1 MKKSLVSLI
10 SWLLVIAMM
19 ASMPL
24 AAFADEPLPMKATV
38 NPDEGKIT
46 VSGDVVTVKA
56 SAFTAKEDSKG
67 FKYTV
72 VISGAG
78 AAADVGTWITAN
90 GDKFDVT
97 VTSQQIRDAVGD
109 VITTKPFDFN
119 GDGTVDQTI
128 TVKIDSTDKK
138 LPEMTHPHEGT
149 EDYMVAQ
156 AAVANTD
163 TTDGLTAG
171 KYCRICG
178 FEVAQTVVKANGTL
192 KTGTAV
198 SGTLKN
204 DATVVKQFST
214 GEFLCSLTKGCAVK
228 VLKQWTYDSKVWG
241 QIEVSGVGTGFI
253 NMADFTTSSG
263 STSGGSGSTA
273 KKTGVIVNAD
283 SVNVRDYP
291 NAGSKKV
298 GTVKR
303 GEEVTI
309 YEQVTK
315 GTKDW
320 AKISAKEDK
329 WVCMDYIQVSSGS
342 GSTESSGSGETAAD
356 EKAIATGI
364 VSSRINLNVRSA
376 PGTTKPLVKSLPTG
390 TQVSVFEVKSV
401 NGADWG
407 RIGKDQWVCMS
418 YVQIQTG
425 SIDSGSSSTSGTAN
439 ATIVNCST
447 GVNVR
452 SSASISG
459 ALAGRIA
466 VNTRVYI
473 SEVKTASNGSKWGK
487 TDKGWVCMDYVKLDS
502 TSEVGDSGSVES
514 SVSTTTGAPYANV
527 TVPAK
532 VNAGGARV
540 YLNADTNS
548 KLLVVL
554 GAGQSIKISG
564 RALVKD
570 VQWGKVTIG
579 SYTGWV
585 EMKNIALEKVSGTV
599 ATAQLSVYDEC
610 SLSSKVNVIWG
621 KGQAVTITQQ
631 YTDGTYL
638 WGLTS
643 SGWVNMA
650 SVTIVNSGTGTSAPT
665 VSISASVKG
674 NTLDIKDDKG
684 KTVISLVKGTK
695 ITITDLKEDT
705 GKYLGKVT
713 VDSFSVWV
721 DLSGVTQESI
731 QGTVASESPVL
742 FTKPEDT
749 AAAKSTK
756 TLKKGTSVTI
766 LERVKAG
773 GTLWGKLIVDK
784 VYLWVKMDQVTTA
797 SVPTTPTN
805 PAGSTGTGTGT
816 GSGNG
821 AVTTPTTGAAGTVV
835 NTDSLNVRSAAG
847 ARNNKVTTLKRGTA
861 VTVYEQKTVDGALWG
876 RIDQGWVAMSYID
889 LSSKSTGTTSGV
901 TGGIATGGTTI
912 MTTVPSGAVAV
923 GYVNYVNE
931 VNIRSGAGQGYAK
944 AGTLKKGANVVIYE
958 QKLEGGMIWGRID
971 QGWICTS
978 YVTMTGASVTG
989 AGTAG
994 TIARCFFTANVR
1006 STPGVGNAL
1015 VGKIMVNSR
1024 VEILETKVYSGEQW
1038 GRTSIGWINMNYVLL
1053 DGASAI

>member
-24 AAFADEPLPMKATV
+24 AAFADEPLKANVTFDSNV
-38 NPDEGKIT
+38 IKESNGEFIVDASKMTLDGNAFKTTLTLSSENETIKAKLDTDSSSIT
-46 VSGDVVTVKA
+46 VELTSDKLRGMTGDVLQQKTY
-56 SAFTAKEDSKG
+56 DW
-67 FKYTV
+67 
-72 VISGAG
+72 
-78 AAADVGTWITAN
+78 D
-90 GDKFDVT
+90 GDEK
-97 VTSQQIRDAVGD
+97 
-109 VITTKPFDFN
+109 
-119 GDGTVDQTI
+119 VDQTI
-128 TVKIDSTDKK
+128 TVKLDTKTK
-138 LPEMTHPHEGT
+138 LPVLGHTHDLVT
-149 EDYMVAQ
+149 L
-156 AAVANTD
+156 AAVPATD
-163 TTDGLTAG
+163 TTDGKTAG
-171 KYCRICG
+171 EYCKICG
-178 FEVAQTVVKANGTL
+178 YDVPQTVVKSYGTL
-192 KTGTAV
+192 QSSTAV

-214 GEFLCSLTKGCAVK
+214 GEFLCTLTKGYAVN
-228 VLKQWTYDSKVWG
+228 VLKQWSYDGKDWG

-291 NAGSKKV
+291 NAGSTKV

-329 WVCMDYIQVSSGS
+329 WVCMDYIQVSS

-532 VNAGGARV
+532 VNAGGASV

-713 VDSFSVWV
+713 VDSFSGWV

-731 QGTVASESPVL
+731 QGTVASESTAL

-958 QKLEGGMIWGRID
+958 QKLVDGMIWGRID

>member
-24 AAFADEPLPMKATV
+24 AAFADEPLKANVTFDSNV
-38 NPDEGKIT
+38 IKESNGEFIVDASKMTLDGNAFKTTLTLSSENETIKAKLDTDSSSIT
-46 VSGDVVTVKA
+46 VELTSDKLRGMTGDVLQQKTY
-56 SAFTAKEDSKG
+56 DW
-67 FKYTV
+67 
-72 VISGAG
+72 
-78 AAADVGTWITAN
+78 D
-90 GDKFDVT
+90 GDEK
-97 VTSQQIRDAVGD
+97 
-109 VITTKPFDFN
+109 
-119 GDGTVDQTI
+119 VDQTI
-128 TVKIDSTDKK
+128 TVKLDTKTK
-138 LPEMTHPHEGT
+138 LPVLGHTHDLVT
-149 EDYMVAQ
+149 L
-156 AAVANTD
+156 AAVPATD
-163 TTDGLTAG
+163 TTDGKTAG
-171 KYCRICG
+171 EYCKICG
-178 FEVAQTVVKANGTL
+178 YDVPQEKVSSLGKL
-192 KTGTAV
+192 ESDKAV

-291 NAGSKKV
+291 NAGSTKV
-298 GTVKR
+298 GTLKR

-315 GTKDW
+315 GAKEW
-320 AKISAKEDK
+320 AKISATEDK
-329 WVCMDYIQVSSGS
+329 WVCMDYIQVTS

-532 VNAGGARV
+532 VNAGGASV

-713 VDSFSVWV
+713 VDSFSGWV

-731 QGTVASESPVL
+731 QGTVASESAAL

-876 RIDQGWVAMSYID
+876 RIDQGWVAMGYID

-958 QKLEGGMIWGRID
+958 QKLVDGMIWGRID

>member
-10 SWLLVIAMM
+10 SWLLIIAMM

-24 AAFADEPLPMKATV
+24 TAFADEPLPMKATV

-56 SAFTAKEDSKG
+56 SAFTAKEDSTG

-72 VISGAG
+72 GISGAG
-78 AAADVGTWITAN
+78 AA
-90 GDKFDVT
+90 FDVT

-109 VITTKPFDFN
+109 VITTKTFDFN
-119 GDGTVDQTI
+119 ADGTVDQTI
-128 TVKIDSTDKK
+128 TVKIDSADKK
-138 LPEMTHPHEGT
+138 LPVLEAPHVH
-149 EDYMVAQ
+149 DLVSF
-156 AAVANTD
+156 AAVPATD
-163 TTDGLTAG
+163 TTDGKTAG
-171 KYCRICG
+171 EYCKICG
-178 FEVAQTVVKANGTL
+178 YDVPQTVVKSYGTL
-192 KTGTAV
+192 QSSTAV

-214 GEFLCSLTKGCAVK
+214 GEFLCTLTKGYAVN
-228 VLKQWTYDSKVWG
+228 VLKQWSYDGKVWG

-291 NAGSKKV
+291 NAGSTKV

-329 WVCMDYIQVSSGS
+329 WVCMDYIQVSS

-532 VNAGGARV
+532 VNAGGASV

-713 VDSFSVWV
+713 VDSFSGWV

-731 QGTVASESPVL
+731 QGTVASESAAL

-876 RIDQGWVAMSYID
+876 RIDQGWVAMGYID

-958 QKLEGGMIWGRID
+958 QKLVDGMIWGRID

-1024 VEILETKVYSGEQW
+1024 VEILETRTYSGEQW

>member
-24 AAFADEPLPMKATV
+24 AAFADEPLPMKATI

-56 SAFTAKEDSKG
+56 SAFTAKTDGTG
-67 FKYTV
+67 FEYTIG
-72 VISGAG
+72 ISGAG
-78 AAADVGTWITAN
+78 AAAFV
-90 GDKFDVT
+90 VT
-97 VTSQQIRDAVGD
+97 VTSQKIREAVGD
-109 VITTKPFDFN
+109 VIATKTYDFN
-119 GDGTVDQTI
+119 GDETVDQTI
-128 TVKIDSTDKK
+128 TVKIDSADKK
-138 LPEMTHPHEGT
+138 LPVLEAPHVH
-149 EDYMVAQ
+149 DLVSF
-156 AAVANTD
+156 AAVPATD
-163 TTDGLTAG
+163 TTDGKTAG
-171 KYCRICG
+171 EYCKICG
-178 FEVAQTVVKANGTL
+178 YDVPQTVVKSYGTL
-192 KTGTAV
+192 QSSTAV

-214 GEFLCSLTKGCAVK
+214 GEFLCTLTKGYAVN
-228 VLKQWTYDSKVWG
+228 VLKQWSYDGKVWG

-253 NMADFTTSSG
+253 NMADFTTSSESSSG
-263 STSGGSGSTA
+263 SSGSTA
-273 KKTGVIVNAD
+273 KKTGVIANAD

-291 NAGSKKV
+291 NAGSTKV
-298 GTVKR
+298 GTLKR

-329 WVCMDYIQVSSGS
+329 WVCMDYIQVSS

-532 VNAGGARV
+532 VNAGGASV

-713 VDSFSVWV
+713 VDSFSGWV

-731 QGTVASESPVL
+731 QGTVASESTAL

-958 QKLEGGMIWGRID
+958 QKLVDGMIWGRID

>member
-19 ASMPL
+19 ASVMPL
-24 AAFADEPLPMKATV
+24 AAFADETLPMKATV

-56 SAFTAKEDSKG
+56 GAFTAKEDGTG
-67 FKYTV
+67 FVYTIG
-72 VISGAG
+72 ISGAG
-78 AAADVGTWITAN
+78 AAAEVGTWITEH
-90 GDKFDVT
+90 GDKIVVE
-97 VTSQQIRDAVGD
+97 VTSQKIRDAVGD
-109 VITTKPFDFN
+109 VIATKTFDFN
-119 GDGTVDQTI
+119 GDDTVDQTI

-138 LPEMTHPHEGT
+138 LGEMSHAHEGT
-149 EDYMVAQ
+149 EDYMVVQ

-171 KYCRICG
+171 KYCKICG
-178 FEVAQTVVKANGTL
+178 FEEAQTVVKANGTL

-214 GEFLCSLTKGCAVK
+214 GEFLCTLTKGCAVK

-253 NMADFTTSSG
+253 NMADFTTSSE
-263 STSGGSGSTA
+263 STSGSTA

-291 NAGSKKV
+291 NAGSTKV

-303 GEEVTI
+303 GDEVTI

-329 WVCMDYIQVSSGS
+329 WVCMDYIQVTSGS
-342 GSTESSGSGETAAD
+342 GSTDSTGSGDTATD
-356 EKAIATGI
+356 EKAIATGV
-364 VSSRINLNVRSA
+364 VSSSINLNVRSA

-390 TQVSVFEVKSV
+390 TQVSIFEVKSV

-418 YVQIQTG
+418 YVQLQTG
-425 SIDSGSSSTSGTAN
+425 SIESGGSSTSGTAN

-452 SSASISG
+452 SSASVSG

-514 SVSTTTGAPYANV
+514 TVSTTTGAPYANV

-532 VNAGGARV
+532 VNAGGAKV

-579 SYTGWV
+579 GYTGWLKMSDV
-585 EMKNIALEKVSGTV
+585 SLEEVKGSV
-599 ATAQLSVYDEC
+599 ATAQLSAYEEA
-610 SLSSKVNVIWG
+610 SLSAKVNVIWG
-621 KGQAVTITQQ
+621 KGQAVTITDQK
-631 YTDGTYL
+631 TDGTYL
-638 WGLTS
+638 WGKTS

-650 SVTIVNSGTGTSAPT
+650 SVSIISSDTGSGTGAATI
-665 VSISASVKG
+665 SISASVTG
-674 NTLDIKDDKG
+674 NTLDMKDDDG
-684 KTVISLVKGTK
+684 NTIISLVKGTK

-705 GKYLGKVT
+705 GKCLGKVT
-713 VDSFSVWV
+713 VDSFSGWV

-731 QGTVASESPVL
+731 QGTVASDGAVL
-742 FTKPEDT
+742 YTKHEDT

-756 TLKKGTSVTI
+756 TVKKGTSVTI

-773 GTLWGKLIVDK
+773 GTVWGKLIVDK
-784 VYLWVKMDQVTTA
+784 VYLWIKMDQITTA
-797 SVPTTPTN
+797 AVPTTPTN
-805 PAGSTGTGTGT
+805 PSDSTGTGTGT
-816 GSGNG
+816 GS
-821 AVTTPTTGAAGTVV
+821 VTTPTTGAAGTVV

-847 ARNNKVTTLKRGTA
+847 ARNALVTTLKRGTA
-861 VTVYEQKTVDGALWG
+861 VTVFEQTTVDGALWG
-876 RIDQGWVAMSYID
+876 RIDQGWVAMSYVD

-958 QKLEGGMIWGRID
+958 QKLVDGMIWGRID

-1006 STPGVGNAL
+1006 SSPGVGNAL

>member
-56 SAFTAKEDSKG
+56 SAFTAKEDSTG

-72 VISGAG
+72 GISGAG
-78 AAADVGTWITAN
+78 AA
-90 GDKFDVT
+90 FDVT

-128 TVKIDSTDKK
+128 TVKIDSADKK
-138 LPEMTHPHEGT
+138 LPVLEAPHVH
-149 EDYMVAQ
+149 DLVSF
-156 AAVANTD
+156 AAVPATD
-163 TTDGLTAG
+163 TTDGKTAG
-171 KYCRICG
+171 EYCKICG
-178 FEVAQTVVKANGTL
+178 YDVPQTVVKSYGTL
-192 KTGTAV
+192 QSSTAV

-214 GEFLCSLTKGCAVK
+214 GEFLCTLTKGYAVN
-228 VLKQWTYDSKVWG
+228 VLKQWSYDGKVWG

-253 NMADFTTSSG
+253 NMADFTTSSESSSG
-263 STSGGSGSTA
+263 SSGSTA
-273 KKTGVIVNAD
+273 KKTGVIANAD

-291 NAGSKKV
+291 NAGSTKV
-298 GTVKR
+298 GTLKR

-315 GTKDW
+315 GAKEW
-320 AKISAKEDK
+320 AKISATEDK
-329 WVCMDYIQVSSGS
+329 WVCMDYIQVTS

-532 VNAGGARV
+532 VNAGGASV

-713 VDSFSVWV
+713 VDSFSGWV

-731 QGTVASESPVL
+731 QGTVASESAAL

-876 RIDQGWVAMSYID
+876 RIDQGWVAMGYID

-958 QKLEGGMIWGRID
+958 QKLVDGMIWGRID

>member
-56 SAFTAKEDSKG
+56 SAFTAKEDSTG

-72 VISGAG
+72 GISGAG
-78 AAADVGTWITAN
+78 AA
-90 GDKFDVT
+90 FDVT

-128 TVKIDSTDKK
+128 TVKIDSADKK
-138 LPEMTHPHEGT
+138 LPVLEAPHVH
-149 EDYMVAQ
+149 DLVSF
-156 AAVANTD
+156 AAVPATD
-163 TTDGLTAG
+163 TTDGKTAG
-171 KYCRICG
+171 EYCKICG
-178 FEVAQTVVKANGTL
+178 YDVPQTVVKSYGTL
-192 KTGTAV
+192 QSSTAV

-214 GEFLCSLTKGCAVK
+214 GEFFCTLTKGYAVN
-228 VLKQWTYDSKVWG
+228 VLKQWSYDGKVWG

-253 NMADFTTSSG
+253 NMADFTTSSESSSG
-263 STSGGSGSTA
+263 SSGSTA
-273 KKTGVIVNAD
+273 KKTGVIANAD

-291 NAGSKKV
+291 NAGSTKV
-298 GTVKR
+298 GTLKR

-315 GTKDW
+315 GAKEW
-320 AKISAKEDK
+320 AKISATEDK
-329 WVCMDYIQVSSGS
+329 WVCMDYIQVTS

-532 VNAGGARV
+532 VNAGGASV

-713 VDSFSVWV
+713 VDSFSGWV

-876 RIDQGWVAMSYID
+876 RIDQGWVAMGYID

-958 QKLEGGMIWGRID
+958 QKLVDGMIWGRID

>member
-24 AAFADEPLPMKATV
+24 AAFADEPLPMKATI
-38 NPDEGKIT
+38 NSDEGKIT

-56 SAFTAKEDSKG
+56 SAFTAKTDGTG
-67 FKYTV
+67 FEYTIG
-72 VISGAG
+72 ISGAG
-78 AAADVGTWITAN
+78 AAADVGTWIMAN
-90 GDKFDVT
+90 GDKFVVT
-97 VTSQQIRDAVGD
+97 VTSQKIREAVGD
-109 VITTKPFDFN
+109 VIATKTYDFD
-119 GDGTVDQTI
+119 GDETVDQTI
-128 TVKIDSTDKK
+128 TVKIDSADKK
-138 LPEMTHPHEGT
+138 LPVLEAPHVH
-149 EDYMVAQ
+149 DLVSF
-156 AAVANTD
+156 AAVPATD
-163 TTDGLTAG
+163 TTDGKTAG
-171 KYCRICG
+171 EYCKICG
-178 FEVAQTVVKANGTL
+178 YDVPQTVVKSYGTL
-192 KTGTAV
+192 QSSTAV

-214 GEFLCSLTKGCAVK
+214 GEFLCTLTKGYAVN
-228 VLKQWTYDSKVWG
+228 VLKQWSYDGKVWG

-253 NMADFTTSSG
+253 NMADFTTSSESSSG
-263 STSGGSGSTA
+263 SSGSTA
-273 KKTGVIVNAD
+273 KKTGVIANAD

-291 NAGSKKV
+291 NAGSTKV
-298 GTVKR
+298 GTLKR

-329 WVCMDYIQVSSGS
+329 WVCMDYIQVSS

-532 VNAGGARV
+532 VNAGGASV

-713 VDSFSVWV
+713 VDSFSGWV

-731 QGTVASESPVL
+731 QGTVASESAAL

-876 RIDQGWVAMSYID
+876 RIDQGWVAMGYID

-958 QKLEGGMIWGRID
+958 QKLVDGMIWGRID

-1024 VEILETKVYSGEQW
+1024 VEILETRTYSGEQW

-1053 DGASAI
+1053 DGASAM

>member
-56 SAFTAKEDSKG
+56 SAFTAKEDSTG

-72 VISGAG
+72 GISGAG
-78 AAADVGTWITAN
+78 AAA
-90 GDKFDVT
+90 FDVT

-109 VITTKPFDFN
+109 VITTKTFDFN
-119 GDGTVDQTI
+119 ADGTVDQTI
-128 TVKIDSTDKK
+128 TVKIDSADKK
-138 LPEMTHPHEGT
+138 LPVLEAPHVH
-149 EDYMVAQ
+149 DLVSF
-156 AAVANTD
+156 AAVPATD
-163 TTDGLTAG
+163 TTDGKTAG
-171 KYCRICG
+171 EYCKICG
-178 FEVAQTVVKANGTL
+178 YDVPQTVVKSYGTL
-192 KTGTAV
+192 QSSTAV

-214 GEFLCSLTKGCAVK
+214 GEFLCTLTKGYAVN
-228 VLKQWTYDSKVWG
+228 VLKQWSYDGKVWG

-253 NMADFTTSSG
+253 NMADFTTSSESSSG
-263 STSGGSGSTA
+263 SSGSTA
-273 KKTGVIVNAD
+273 KKTGVIANAD

-291 NAGSKKV
+291 NAGSTKV
-298 GTVKR
+298 GTLKR

-315 GTKDW
+315 GAKEW
-320 AKISAKEDK
+320 AKISATEDK
-329 WVCMDYIQVSSGS
+329 WVCMDYIQVSS

-532 VNAGGARV
+532 VNAGGASV

-713 VDSFSVWV
+713 VDSFSGWV

-731 QGTVASESPVL
+731 QGTVASESAAL

-876 RIDQGWVAMSYID
+876 RIDQGWVAMGYID

-958 QKLEGGMIWGRID
+958 QKLVDGMIWGRID

>member
-1 MKKSLVSLI
+1 MKKSLVSMI
-10 SWLLVIAMM
+10 SWLLIIAMM

-24 AAFADEPLPMKATV
+24 AAFADEPLKANVTFDSNV
-38 NPDEGKIT
+38 IKESNGEFIVDASKMTLDGNAFKTTLTLSSENETIKAKLDTDSSSIT
-46 VSGDVVTVKA
+46 VELTSDKLRGMTGDVLQQKTY
-56 SAFTAKEDSKG
+56 DW
-67 FKYTV
+67 
-72 VISGAG
+72 
-78 AAADVGTWITAN
+78 D
-90 GDKFDVT
+90 GDEK
-97 VTSQQIRDAVGD
+97 
-109 VITTKPFDFN
+109 
-119 GDGTVDQTI
+119 VDQTI
-128 TVKIDSTDKK
+128 TVKLDTKTK
-138 LPEMTHPHEGT
+138 LPVLAHTHDLVT
-149 EDYMVAQ
+149 L
-156 AAVANTD
+156 AAVPATD
-163 TTDGLTAG
+163 TTDGKTAG
-171 KYCRICG
+171 EYCKICG
-178 FEVAQTVVKANGTL
+178 YDVPQTVVKSYGTL
-192 KTGTAV
+192 QSSTAV

-214 GEFLCSLTKGCAVK
+214 GEFLCTLTKGYAVN
-228 VLKQWTYDSKVWG
+228 VLKQWSYDGKDWG

-291 NAGSKKV
+291 NAGSTKV

-329 WVCMDYIQVSSGS
+329 WVCMDYIQVSS

-466 VNTRVYI
+466 VNTRVFI

-532 VNAGGARV
+532 VNAGGASV

-713 VDSFSVWV
+713 VDSFSGWV

-731 QGTVASESPVL
+731 QGTVASESAVL

-958 QKLEGGMIWGRID
+958 QKLVDGMIWGRID

>member
-24 AAFADEPLPMKATV
+24 AAFADEPLPMKATI

-56 SAFTAKEDSKG
+56 SAFTAKTDGTG
-67 FKYTV
+67 FEYTIG
-72 VISGAG
+72 ISGAG
-78 AAADVGTWITAN
+78 AAAFV
-90 GDKFDVT
+90 VT

-128 TVKIDSTDKK
+128 TVKIDSADKK
-138 LPEMTHPHEGT
+138 LPVLEAPHVH
-149 EDYMVAQ
+149 DLVSF
-156 AAVANTD
+156 AAVPATD
-163 TTDGLTAG
+163 TTDGKTAG
-171 KYCRICG
+171 EYCKICG
-178 FEVAQTVVKANGTL
+178 YDVPQTVVKSYGTL
-192 KTGTAV
+192 QSSTAV

-214 GEFLCSLTKGCAVK
+214 GEFLCTLTKGYAVN
-228 VLKQWTYDSKVWG
+228 VLKQWSYDGKVWG

-291 NAGSKKV
+291 NAGSTKV

-329 WVCMDYIQVSSGS
+329 WVCMDYIQVSS

-532 VNAGGARV
+532 VNAGGASV

-713 VDSFSVWV
+713 VDSFSGWV

-731 QGTVASESPVL
+731 QGTVASESAVL

-958 QKLEGGMIWGRID
+958 QKLVDGMIWGRID

>member
-1 MKKSLVSLI
+1 MKKSLVSII

-19 ASMPL
+19 ASVMPL
-24 AAFADEPLPMKATV
+24 AAFADEPLKANVTFDSNV
-38 NPDEGKIT
+38 IKESNGEFIVDASKMTLDGNAFKTTLTLSSENETIKAKLDTDSSSIT
-46 VSGDVVTVKA
+46 VELTSDKLRGMTGDVLQQKTY
-56 SAFTAKEDSKG
+56 DW
-67 FKYTV
+67 
-72 VISGAG
+72 
-78 AAADVGTWITAN
+78 D
-90 GDKFDVT
+90 GDEK
-97 VTSQQIRDAVGD
+97 
-109 VITTKPFDFN
+109 
-119 GDGTVDQTI
+119 VDQTI
-128 TVKIDSTDKK
+128 TVKLDTKTK
-138 LPEMTHPHEGT
+138 LPVLGHTHDLVT
-149 EDYMVAQ
+149 L
-156 AAVANTD
+156 AAVPATD
-163 TTDGLTAG
+163 TTDGKTAG
-171 KYCRICG
+171 EYCKICG
-178 FEVAQTVVKANGTL
+178 YDVPQEKVSSLGKL
-192 KTGTAV
+192 ESDKAV

-291 NAGSKKV
+291 NAGSTKV

-532 VNAGGARV
+532 VDAGGARV

-585 EMKNIALEKVSGTV
+585 EMKNIVLEEVSGTV
-599 ATAQLSVYDEC
+599 ATAQLSVYNEC

-674 NTLDIKDDKG
+674 NTLDIKDDEG

-695 ITITDLKEDT
+695 ITITDLKEVT
-705 GKYLGKVT
+705 GKYLGKVI
-713 VDSFSVWV
+713 VDSFSGWV

-731 QGTVASESPVL
+731 QGTVASESAVL

-958 QKLEGGMIWGRID
+958 QKLVDGMIWGRID

>member
-24 AAFADEPLPMKATV
+24 AAFADEPLPMKATI

-46 VSGDVVTVKA
+46 VSGDVVTIKA
-56 SAFTAKEDSKG
+56 SAFTAKTDGTG
-67 FKYTV
+67 FEYTIG
-72 VISGAG
+72 ISGAG
-78 AAADVGTWITAN
+78 AAADVGTWIMAN
-90 GDKFDVT
+90 GDKFVVT
-97 VTSQQIRDAVGD
+97 VTSQKIREAVGD
-109 VITTKPFDFN
+109 VIATKTYDFN
-119 GDGTVDQTI
+119 GDETVDQTI
-128 TVKIDSTDKK
+128 TVKIDSADKK
-138 LPEMTHPHEGT
+138 LPVLEAPHVH
-149 EDYMVAQ
+149 DLVSF
-156 AAVANTD
+156 AAVPATD
-163 TTDGLTAG
+163 TTDGKTAG
-171 KYCRICG
+171 EYCKICG
-178 FEVAQTVVKANGTL
+178 YDVPQTVVKSYGTL
-192 KTGTAV
+192 QSSTAV

-214 GEFLCSLTKGCAVK
+214 GEFLCTLTKGYAVN
-228 VLKQWTYDSKVWG
+228 VLKQWSYDGKVWG

-291 NAGSKKV
+291 NAGSTKV

-532 VNAGGARV
+532 VNAGGASV

-713 VDSFSVWV
+713 VDSFSGWV

-731 QGTVASESPVL
+731 QGTVASESAAL

-958 QKLEGGMIWGRID
+958 QKLVDGMIWGRID

>member
-56 SAFTAKEDSKG
+56 SAFTAKEDSTG

-72 VISGAG
+72 GISGAG
-78 AAADVGTWITAN
+78 AA
-90 GDKFDVT
+90 FDVT

-128 TVKIDSTDKK
+128 TVKIDSADKK
-138 LPEMTHPHEGT
+138 LPVLEAPHVH
-149 EDYMVAQ
+149 DLVSF
-156 AAVANTD
+156 AAVPATD
-163 TTDGLTAG
+163 TTDGKTAG
-171 KYCRICG
+171 EYCKICG
-178 FEVAQTVVKANGTL
+178 YDVPQTVVKSYGTL
-192 KTGTAV
+192 QSSTAV

-214 GEFLCSLTKGCAVK
+214 GEFLCTLTKGYAVN
-228 VLKQWTYDSKVWG
+228 VLKQWSYDGKVWG

-253 NMADFTTSSG
+253 NMADFTTSSESSSG
-263 STSGGSGSTA
+263 SSGSTA
-273 KKTGVIVNAD
+273 KKTGVIANAD

-291 NAGSKKV
+291 NAGSTKV
-298 GTVKR
+298 GTLKR

-315 GTKDW
+315 GAKEW
-320 AKISAKEDK
+320 AKISATEDK
-329 WVCMDYIQVSSGS
+329 WVCMDYIQVTS

-532 VNAGGARV
+532 VNAGGASV

-713 VDSFSVWV
+713 VDSFSGWV

-731 QGTVASESPVL
+731 QGTVASESAAL

-876 RIDQGWVAMSYID
+876 RIDQGWVAMGYID

-958 QKLEGGMIWGRID
+958 QKLVDGMIWGRID

-1053 DGASAI
+1053 DGASAM

>member
-1 MKKSLVSLI
+1 MKKSLVSMI

-24 AAFADEPLPMKATV
+24 TAFADEPLPMKATV

-56 SAFTAKEDSKG
+56 SAFTAKEDSTG

-72 VISGAG
+72 GISGAG
-78 AAADVGTWITAN
+78 AAAEVGTWITAN
-90 GDKFDVT
+90 GNKFDVT

-109 VITTKPFDFN
+109 VITTKTFDFN

-128 TVKIDSTDKK
+128 TVKIDSADKK
-138 LPEMTHPHEGT
+138 LPVLEAPHVH
-149 EDYMVAQ
+149 DLVSF
-156 AAVANTD
+156 AAVPATD
-163 TTDGLTAG
+163 TTDGKTAG
-171 KYCRICG
+171 EYCKICG
-178 FEVAQTVVKANGTL
+178 YDVPQTVVKSYGTL
-192 KTGTAV
+192 QSSTAV

-214 GEFLCSLTKGCAVK
+214 GEFLCTLTKGYAVN
-228 VLKQWTYDSKVWG
+228 VLKQWSYDGKVWG

-253 NMADFTTSSG
+253 NMADFTTSSESSSG
-263 STSGGSGSTA
+263 SSGSTA
-273 KKTGVIVNAD
+273 KKTGVIANAD

-342 GSTESSGSGETAAD
+342 TESSGSGETAAD

-364 VSSRINLNVRSA
+364 VSSSINLNVRSA
-376 PGTTKPLVKSLPTG
+376 PGTWNALVKSLPTG
-390 TQVSVFEVKSV
+390 TKVDIFEYETVKGV
-401 NGADWG
+401 EWG

-532 VNAGGARV
+532 VNAGGASV

-585 EMKNIALEKVSGTV
+585 EMKNIVLEEVSGTV
-599 ATAQLSVYDEC
+599 ATAQLSVYSEC

-713 VDSFSVWV
+713 VDSFSGWV

-731 QGTVASESPVL
+731 QGTVASESAVL

-821 AVTTPTTGAAGTVV
+821 TVTTPTTGAAGTVV

-923 GYVNYVNE
+923 GFVNYVNE
-931 VNIRSGAGQGYAK
+931 VNIRAGAGQGYAK
-944 AGTLKKGANVVIYE
+944 VGTLKKGANVVIYE

>member
-56 SAFTAKEDSKG
+56 SAFTAKEDSTG

-72 VISGAG
+72 GISGAG
-78 AAADVGTWITAN
+78 AAA
-90 GDKFDVT
+90 FDVT

-109 VITTKPFDFN
+109 VITTKTFDFN
-119 GDGTVDQTI
+119 ADGTVDQTI
-128 TVKIDSTDKK
+128 TVKIDSADKK
-138 LPEMTHPHEGT
+138 LPVLEAPHVH
-149 EDYMVAQ
+149 DLVSF
-156 AAVANTD
+156 AAVPATD
-163 TTDGLTAG
+163 TTDGKTAG
-171 KYCRICG
+171 EYCKICG
-178 FEVAQTVVKANGTL
+178 YDVPQTVVKSYGTL
-192 KTGTAV
+192 QSSTAV

-214 GEFLCSLTKGCAVK
+214 GEFLCTLTKGYAVN
-228 VLKQWTYDSKVWG
+228 VLKQWSYDGKVWG

-253 NMADFTTSSG
+253 NMADFTTSSESSSG
-263 STSGGSGSTA
+263 SSGSTA
-273 KKTGVIVNAD
+273 KKTGVIANAD

-291 NAGSKKV
+291 NAGSTKV
-298 GTVKR
+298 GTLKR

-329 WVCMDYIQVSSGS
+329 WVCMDYIQVSS

-532 VNAGGARV
+532 VNAGGASV

-713 VDSFSVWV
+713 VDSFSGWV

-731 QGTVASESPVL
+731 QGTVASESAAL

-876 RIDQGWVAMSYID
+876 RIDQGWVAMGYID

-958 QKLEGGMIWGRID
+958 QKLVDGMIWGRID

>member
-56 SAFTAKEDSKG
+56 SAFTAKEDSTG

-72 VISGAG
+72 GISGAG
-78 AAADVGTWITAN
+78 AA
-90 GDKFDVT
+90 FDVT

-128 TVKIDSTDKK
+128 TVKIDSADKK
-138 LPEMTHPHEGT
+138 LPVLEAPHVH
-149 EDYMVAQ
+149 DLVSF
-156 AAVANTD
+156 AAVPATD
-163 TTDGLTAG
+163 TTDGKTAG
-171 KYCRICG
+171 EYCKICG
-178 FEVAQTVVKANGTL
+178 YDVPQTVVKSYGTL
-192 KTGTAV
+192 QSSTAV

-214 GEFLCSLTKGCAVK
+214 GEFLCTLTKGYAVN
-228 VLKQWTYDSKVWG
+228 VLKQWSYDGKVWG

-253 NMADFTTSSG
+253 NMADFTTSSESSSG
-263 STSGGSGSTA
+263 SSGSTA
-273 KKTGVIVNAD
+273 KKTGVIANAD

-291 NAGSKKV
+291 NAGSTKV
-298 GTVKR
+298 GTLKR

-315 GTKDW
+315 GAKEW
-320 AKISAKEDK
+320 AKISATEDK
-329 WVCMDYIQVSSGS
+329 WVCMDYIQVTSGSDSTDSSG
-342 GSTESSGSGETAAD
+342 SSGSGETTTG
-356 EKAIATGI
+356 EKAKASGI
-364 VSSRINLNVRSA
+364 VSSSINLNVRSA
-376 PGTTKPLVKSLPTG
+376 PGTWNALVKSLPTG
-390 TQVSVFEVKSV
+390 TKVDIFEYETVKGV
-401 NGADWG
+401 EWG

-418 YVQIQTG
+418 YVQIQNG
-425 SIDSGSSSTSGTAN
+425 SVEGGGSTASGTAN

-532 VNAGGARV
+532 VNAGGASV

-713 VDSFSVWV
+713 VDSFSGWV

-731 QGTVASESPVL
+731 QGTVASESAAL

-958 QKLEGGMIWGRID
+958 QKLVDGMIWGRID

-1053 DGASAI
+1053 DGASAM

>member
-24 AAFADEPLPMKATV
+24 AAFADEPLKANVTFDSNV
-38 NPDEGKIT
+38 IKESNGEFIVDASKMTLDGNAFKTTLTLSSENETIKAKLDTDSSSIT
-46 VSGDVVTVKA
+46 VELTSDKLRGMTGDVLQQKTY
-56 SAFTAKEDSKG
+56 DW
-67 FKYTV
+67 
-72 VISGAG
+72 
-78 AAADVGTWITAN
+78 D
-90 GDKFDVT
+90 GDEK
-97 VTSQQIRDAVGD
+97 
-109 VITTKPFDFN
+109 
-119 GDGTVDQTI
+119 VDQTI
-128 TVKIDSTDKK
+128 TVKLDTKTK
-138 LPEMTHPHEGT
+138 LPVLGHTHDLVT
-149 EDYMVAQ
+149 L
-156 AAVANTD
+156 AAVPATD
-163 TTDGLTAG
+163 TTDGKTAG
-171 KYCRICG
+171 EYCKICG
-178 FEVAQTVVKANGTL
+178 YDVPQEKVSSLGKL
-192 KTGTAV
+192 ESDKAV

-291 NAGSKKV
+291 NAGSTKV
-298 GTVKR
+298 GTLKR
-303 GEEVTI
+303 GEEVTL

-315 GTKDW
+315 GAKEW
-320 AKISAKEDK
+320 AKISATEDK
-329 WVCMDYIQVSSGS
+329 WVCMDYIQVTS

-532 VNAGGARV
+532 VNAGGASV

-599 ATAQLSVYDEC
+599 ATAQLSVYNEC

-713 VDSFSVWV
+713 VDSFSGWV

-731 QGTVASESPVL
+731 QGTVASESAAL

-876 RIDQGWVAMSYID
+876 RIDQGWVAMGYID

-958 QKLEGGMIWGRID
+958 QKLVDGMIWGRID

>member
-24 AAFADEPLPMKATV
+24 AAFADEPLPMKATI

-56 SAFTAKEDSKG
+56 SAFTAKTDGTG
-67 FKYTV
+67 FEYTIG
-72 VISGAG
+72 ISGAG
-78 AAADVGTWITAN
+78 AAAFV
-90 GDKFDVT
+90 VT

-109 VITTKPFDFN
+109 VITTKTFDFN

-128 TVKIDSTDKK
+128 TVKIDSADKK
-138 LPEMTHPHEGT
+138 LPVLEAPHVH
-149 EDYMVAQ
+149 DLVSF
-156 AAVANTD
+156 AAVPATD
-163 TTDGLTAG
+163 TTDGKTAG
-171 KYCRICG
+171 EYCKICG
-178 FEVAQTVVKANGTL
+178 YDVPQTVVKSYGTL
-192 KTGTAV
+192 QSSTAV

-214 GEFLCSLTKGCAVK
+214 GEFLCTLTKGYAVN
-228 VLKQWTYDSKVWG
+228 VLKQWSYDGKVWG

-291 NAGSKKV
+291 NAGSTKV

-342 GSTESSGSGETAAD
+342 TESSGSGETAAD

-364 VSSRINLNVRSA
+364 VSSSINLNVRSA
-376 PGTTKPLVKSLPTG
+376 PGTWNALVKSLPTG
-390 TQVSVFEVKSV
+390 TKVDIFEYETVKGV
-401 NGADWG
+401 EWG

-532 VNAGGARV
+532 VNAGGASV

-713 VDSFSVWV
+713 VDSFSGWV

-731 QGTVASESPVL
+731 QGTVASESAVL

-876 RIDQGWVAMSYID
+876 RIDQGWVAMGYID

-958 QKLEGGMIWGRID
+958 QKLVDGMIWGRID